1 MFLVAVSLKRNDQP
15 IRQFERGF
23 NRIRQPGQ
31 QFIIIMPDD
40 QAINN
45 DVDIVLALLVEGG
58 EVIHLHHLTINAG
71 ALIAAG
77 LHGHQ
82 LFPVFTLAATDNRGQ
97 QVNAGAVIKPGDGI
111 DHLADRLA
119 LDRQAGGGG
128 IGDPDP
134 GPEQAHVIVDFGDGA
149 NG

>member
-1 MFLVAVSLKRNDQP
+1 MARFPQPVTIRAGPERVVERKQPGFDFLNGETGNRAGEIGGIEVFLVAVSLKRNDQP

-45 DVDIVLALLVEGG
+45 DVDIVFALLVEGG

-82 LFPVFTLAATDNRGQ
+82 LFPVF
-97 QVNAGAVIKPGDGI
+97 
-111 DHLADRLA
+111 
-119 LDRQAGGGG
+119 
-128 IGDPDP
+128 
-134 GPEQAHVIVDFGDGA
+134 
-149 NG
+149 